1 VSFTPRQYDQIVRDV
16 LTTLTGGTVRE
27 SLKAPAADTPVTP
40 AKLRDR
46 PVRRISSLE
55 GTIEAGAGRTVPYR
69 FTSADFELISTT
81 GDDGG
86 KDAIRFRETGRKPV
100 PGSDLTVNYY
110 PVETRPVPVN
120 DLTPGSVLRTL
131 LETVSLEMALMYQ
144 QLGVIYDSAFLETAE
159 GRSLDK
165 VVALVGVRRLGAG
178 HPIVKVRFFRR
189 AATPG
194 RITVPAGTAL
204 TDAAGNRYLTNE
216 ELALE
221 PGESTRDTLAAGE
234 SPGTAEVDTGK
245 LDRMEVLVAG
255 IDKVTNLEPARRASQ
270 AETDDELRR
279 RARGAF
285 QGVARGTVASLR
297 FHLLSL
303 PEVKDVAITEEP
315 NGVPGEIKVEVAYFN
330 DTPDARQRV
339 DERILQVRPAG
350 VRVMPVSAARRPVHV
365 RVALTLAGTGVSGPE
380 FSALRSSIEAKLT
393 KALNDTPPGGT
404 VRRSRLAAIAVED
417 PRVVDG
423 KVFITPESG
432 AEVDE
437 LALNPGEVLDVV
449 QPVQFSTPST
459 EVSVTTRV
467 DVKVSAMLPIHLTPG
482 TTALQATNSIE
493 NALISHLATRAADAP
508 LTLDS
513 VAAAI
518 RDDSRF
524 ALVRKDAAVTVESGT
539 RFFQLT
545 DMTGSYAPAPNETLR
560 KDRVDVQLRE
570 GGV

>member
-1 VSFTPRQYDQIVRDV
+1 
-16 LTTLTGGTVRE
+16 
-27 SLKAPAADTPVTP
+27 
-40 AKLRDR
+40 
-46 PVRRISSLE
+46 
-55 GTIEAGAGRTVPYR
+55 
-69 FTSADFELISTT
+69 
-81 GDDGG
+81 
-86 KDAIRFRETGRKPV
+86 
-100 PGSDLTVNYY
+100 
-110 PVETRPVPVN
+110 
-120 DLTPGSVLRTL
+120 
-131 LETVSLEMALMYQ
+131 
-144 QLGVIYDSAFLETAE
+144 
-159 GRSLDK
+159 
-165 VVALVGVRRLGAG
+165 
-178 HPIVKVRFFRR
+178 
-189 AATPG
+189 
-194 RITVPAGTAL
+194 
-204 TDAAGNRYLTNE
+204 
-216 ELALE
+216 
-221 PGESTRDTLAAGE
+221 
-234 SPGTAEVDTGK
+234 
-245 LDRMEVLVAG
+245 
-255 IDKVTNLEPARRASQ
+255 
-270 AETDDELRR
+270 
-279 RARGAF
+279 
-285 QGVARGTVASLR
+285 VASLR

>member
-1 VSFTPRQYDQIVRDV
+1 MSFTPRTYDQIVRDI
-16 LTTLTGGTVRE
+16 LTTLSGGTVRE

-46 PVRRISSLE
+46 PVRRISHLE
-55 GTIEAGAGRTVPYR
+55 GFIAGSNGNPLPYR
-69 FTSADFELISTT
+69 FTSADFELISTS
-81 GDDGG
+81 GDESA

-100 PGSDLTVNYY
+100 PGSDLIVNYY
-110 PVETRPVPVN
+110 PVATRPVPVN
-120 DLTPGSVLRTL
+120 DLTPGSVIRTL

-144 QLGVIYDSAFLETAE
+144 QLGIVYDSAFLETAE

-189 AATPG
+189 AAAPG
-194 RITVPAGTAL
+194 RIIVPAGTAV
-204 TDAAGNRYLTNE
+204 TDADGNRYLTHE
-216 ELALE
+216 ELTLE
-221 PGESTRDTLAAGE
+221 PGESTRDTLVAGE
-234 SPGTAEVDTGK
+234 FPGTPEVDTDA
-245 LDRMEVLVAG
+245 LDRMEVLVSG

-270 AETDDELRR
+270 AETDEELRR

-285 QGVARGTVASLR
+285 QGVARGTVDALR

-330 DTPDARQRV
+330 DTPEARERV
-339 DERILQVRPAG
+339 NERIFQVRPAG
-350 VRVMPVSAARRPVHV
+350 IRVVQAAAEHRRVYV

-380 FSALRSSIEAKLT
+380 FATLRSSIEEKLT
-393 KALNDTPPGGT
+393 RALNDTPPGGT
-404 VRRSRLAAIAVED
+404 VRRSRLASIAVED

-423 KVFITPESG
+423 KVFLAPESG
-432 AEVDE
+432 EE
-437 LALNPGEVLDVV
+437 IEEMTLNAGEVLEVIP
-449 QPVQFSTPST
+449 PVQFSTPET
-459 EVSVTTRV
+459 EVSITTRV
-467 DVKVSAMLPIHLTPG
+467 DVNVSATLPVHLTPG
-482 TTALQATNSIE
+482 TTAAQATQAID
-493 NALISHLATRAADAP
+493 NAFTSHLATRAADAP

-513 VAAAI
+513 LAAAI

-524 ALVRKDAAVTVESGT
+524 ALVRKEAIVTVESGD

-545 DMTGSYAPAPNETLR
+545 DGTGSYAPAPNETLR
-560 KDRVDVQLRE
+560 KDQLHVDVRE